1 LRENEQA
8 PGRSKKRFAAR
19 LLLDLGRPVRELRGG
34 HGDQVFSTP
43 GVPASATS
51 METSPTSRLPAAA
64 VSGAWALTVLPI
76 DAGPDVTNVQ
86 VNVLAK
92 HLS

>member
-1 LRENEQA
+1 
-8 PGRSKKRFAAR
+8 
-19 LLLDLGRPVRELRGG
+19 
-34 HGDQVFSTP
+34 
-43 GVPASATS
+43 